1 MSLST
6 DVPRGPDPDPDPGP
20 GPGPEPDSQS
30 PDGRAP
36 DQDPGGRTGARR
48 SRPPG
53 ERVRFGVSPAAL
65 GVVVLWVSILVALP
79 IAALVATSLTGGP
92 RGFWAAVTRP
102 SALAALGITLALA
115 AGVALLN
122 AVAGTVI
129 AWVLVRDDFRGKQ
142 LIDALIDLPF
152 ALPTIVASIVLLSLY
167 GPESPVGV
175 HLAGTRAG
183 VAMALAFVTLPFV
196 VRAVQPVMRELDADA
211 EEAAASLGAPGWTIF
226 RRIIWPVLLP
236 AVASGTGL
244 SFARAIGEFG
254 SVVLIGGNLPGR
266 TQIASQY
273 IQQLIE
279 VGDPASAAAVS
290 VVLLVVSFAVLTTLR
305 LVSDRTQR
313 REEAS

>member
-1 MSLST
+1 M
-6 DVPRGPDPDPDPGP
+6 R
-20 GPGPEPDSQS
+20 
-30 PDGRAP
+30 
-36 DQDPGGRTGARR
+36 
-48 SRPPG
+48 
-53 ERVRFGVSPAAL
+53 ERFRLGDVSPAAL
-65 GVVVLWVSILVALP
+65 GVVVLWVSVLVALP
-79 IAALVATSLTGGP
+79 IAALVATSLAGGP
-92 RGFWAAVTRP
+92 RGFLAAVSRP
-102 SALAALGITLALA
+102 SAVNTLVLTLALA
-115 AGVALLN
+115 AGVSLLN

-142 LIDALIDLPF
+142 VIDALIDLPF

-167 GPESPVGV
+167 GPESPIGV
-175 HLAGTRAG
+175 HLSGTRAG
-183 VAMALAFVTLPFV
+183 VLLALAFVTLPFV
-196 VRAVQPVMRELDADA
+196 VRAVQPVMRELDTDA

-226 RRIIWPVLLP
+226 RQIVWPVLLP

-290 VVLLVVSFAVLTTLR
+290 VVLLVVSFVVLTTLR
-305 LVSDRTQR
+305 GVSSRMQQ